1 MLILFLD
8 GVSALFKYGEMLN
21 AVSRLLQKLI
31 NIIHASCFFKLEC
44 ESTCCGFTDIINIII
59 SRIYYKQRKG
69 ILSVR
74 SLMAVAG
81 KSHKISSAI
90 VF

>member
-1 MLILFLD
+1 MDLTLSWMLILFLD

-44 ESTCCGFTDIINIII
+44 ESTCCGFTDIIN
-59 SRIYYKQRKG
+59 RKTEEG
-69 ILSVR
+69 NFVCEVVNGCGR
-74 SLMAVAG
+74 
-81 KSHKISSAI
+81 
-90 VF
+90 